1 MKGGKMMGSAAQ
13 TPRGGKAGQIRPLD
27 YKSGGHATGAD
38 DLTRG
43 NDDLINFM
51 EQKLEQQEKNL
62 IVK

>member
-1 MKGGKMMGSAAQ
+1 MGSAAK
-13 TPRGGKAGQIRPLD
+13 THRDGKTRPPD
-27 YKSGGHATGAD
+27 YKS

-43 NDDLINFM
+43 NDDLVNFM